1 MEHSDER
8 SLRLEIWSQPGPS
21 REKWSPP
28 SDPTRRPSIRHGA
41 PPPPRWAQRAATL
54 VVLTTL
60 PSGLWR
66 TAMAVGIPVGVSDQI
81 RHERYGFPG
90 WGTVYLFG
98 LTLLLV
104 GLALLTFGLVHRWGE
119 VVPHWIPLVGAR
131 RVPPLAAVVPAGSGA
146 GAVTFLWLSALSNVE
161 EIWAVYGLDGG
172 TGADDGLLCT
182 AAPLGSPPRCAHR
195 LLPSSPP
202 SNGCRPGAQRDGGL
216 GPDSV
221 RLRLSEEAVAE
232 RLSLQRDIGCG

>member
-1 MEHSDER
+1 M
-8 SLRLEIWSQPGPS
+8 
-21 REKWSPP
+21 
-28 SDPTRRPSIRHGA
+28 
-41 PPPPRWAQRAATL
+41 
-54 VVLTTL
+54 LTTL

-104 GLALLTFGLVHRWGE
+104 GLALLTLGLVHRWGE
-119 VVPHWIPLVGAR
+119 VVPRWIPLVGAT

-146 GAVTFLWLSALSNVE
+146 GALTLLWLSAMSNVE
-161 EIWAVYGLDGG
+161 EIWAVYGLDG
-172 TGADDGLLCT
+172 AERALMMACY
-182 AAPLGSPPRCAHR
+182 APLLLWGPLLAALTVSYHRRHRPTVADPALSAMAGS
-195 LLPSSPP
+195 
-202 SNGCRPGAQRDGGL
+202 

-221 RLRLSEEAVAE
+221 RLRLFEEAVRDGDALRQAARPAAGDSWDLRQRRE
-232 RLSLQRDIGCG
+232 RGGPALTIGLQLRPRAHAQFGTAPR